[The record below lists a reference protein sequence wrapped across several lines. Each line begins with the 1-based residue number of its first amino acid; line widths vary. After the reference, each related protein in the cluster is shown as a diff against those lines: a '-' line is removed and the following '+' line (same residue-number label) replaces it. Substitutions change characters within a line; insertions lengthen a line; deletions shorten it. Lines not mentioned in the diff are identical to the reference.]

1 MALLQIAEPGQGQA
15 PHQHKLAI
23 GIDLG
28 TTHSLVASVQSGLP
42 RVMADEQG
50 RVLLPSVVHYGDDGR
65 VIVGEAAQQ
74 MASQDPLNTL
84 VSVKRFMGRGAEA
97 LQQLGDQL
105 PYELVQQANGITS
118 FHTAAGDKTP
128 VEVSADILRQLR
140 LRAEAALGGEI
151 TGAVIT
157 VPAYFDEAQR
167 QATKDAATIAGLS
180 VLRLLNEPTA
190 AAVAYGL
197 DQAHEGVHAIYDL
210 GGGTFDISIL
220 RLHQG
225 VFEVLA
231 TGGNSALGGDDFDL
245 CLAQWIMAQAGITS
259 PDAEV
264 QRRLL
269 QTARR
274 VKEALSERE
283 SVQLSLAAGTGGAP
297 ADWQATLTREAFE
310 ALILPLVDETLK
322 ACRRALRD
330 ARLKS
335 KDLAEV
341 VLVGGSTRVPLVRQR
356 VSEFF
361 GKTAL
366 THLDP
371 DQVVAIGAA
380 VQANI
385 LVGNKPDSD
394 VLLLDVIPLSLG
406 LETYG
411 GLVEK
416 IVPRNTTIPVTRAQ
430 EFTTFK
436 DGQTAMSLHVLQG
449 ERELAADCRSLAR
462 FELRG
467 IPPMVAGA
475 ARIKVLFQIDADGLL
490 SVSAEEVSSG
500 VRAEIEVKPAWGL
513 SDDDILRLLR
523 ESQARAADDVRLRLL
538 VEARAD
544 AESLCEAINAALAH
558 DAALLT
564 VTEKAVLDEEVASL
578 RRVMAG
584 EDTAAI
590 KAATV
595 RVNAASDDFAAKRMD
610 ASIQKAFTGKHL
622 DQLED

>member
-28 TTHSLVASVQSGLP
+28 TTHSLVASIQSGLP

-65 VIVGEAAQQ
+65 VVVGEAAKQ

-118 FHTAAGDKTP
+118 FRTAAGDKTP

-140 LRAEAALGGEI
+140 LRAEAALDGEI

-167 QATKDAATIAGLS
+167 QATKDAATIAGLN

-245 CLAQWIMAQAGITS
+245 VLAQWIMAQAGITR

-264 QRRLL
+264 QRRL
-269 QTARR
+269 
-274 VKEALSERE
+274 
-283 SVQLSLAAGTGGAP
+283 
-297 ADWQATLTREAFE
+297 
-310 ALILPLVDETLK
+310 
-322 ACRRALRD
+322 
-330 ARLKS
+330 
-335 KDLAEV
+335 
-341 VLVGGSTRVPLVRQR
+341 
-356 VSEFF
+356 
-361 GKTAL
+361 
-366 THLDP
+366 
-371 DQVVAIGAA
+371 
-380 VQANI
+380 
-385 LVGNKPDSD
+385 
-394 VLLLDVIPLSLG
+394 
-406 LETYG
+406 
-411 GLVEK
+411 
-416 IVPRNTTIPVTRAQ
+416 
-430 EFTTFK
+430 
-436 DGQTAMSLHVLQG
+436 
-449 ERELAADCRSLAR
+449 
-462 FELRG
+462 
-467 IPPMVAGA
+467 
-475 ARIKVLFQIDADGLL
+475 
-490 SVSAEEVSSG
+490 
-500 VRAEIEVKPAWGL
+500 
-513 SDDDILRLLR
+513 
-523 ESQARAADDVRLRLL
+523 
-538 VEARAD
+538 
-544 AESLCEAINAALAH
+544 
-558 DAALLT
+558 
-564 VTEKAVLDEEVASL
+564 
-578 RRVMAG
+578 
-584 EDTAAI
+584 
-590 KAATV
+590 
-595 RVNAASDDFAAKRMD
+595 
-610 ASIQKAFTGKHL
+610 
-622 DQLED
+622 

>member
-1 MALLQIAEPGQGQA
+1 MALLQIAEPGQSQA

-28 TTHSLVASVQSGLP
+28 TTHSLVATIQSGLP
-42 RVMADEQG
+42 RVLADEQG
-50 RVLLPSVVHYGDDGR
+50 RVLLPSVVHYADDGG
-65 VIVGEAAQQ
+65 VIVGEAAKQ

-84 VSVKRFMGRGAEA
+84 VSIKRFMGRGKEA

-105 PYELVQQANGITS
+105 PYELVQQDNGITS

-128 VEVSADILRQLR
+128 VEVSAEILKSLRQ
-140 LRAEAALGGEI
+140 RAEAALGGEV

-167 QATKDAATIAGLS
+167 QATKDAATIAGLK

-197 DQAHEGVHAIYDL
+197 DQEHEGVHAIYDL

-245 CLAQWIMAQAGITS
+245 VLAQWIMAQAGITS

-297 ADWQATLTREAFE
+297 ADWQATLTRTELEDLMA
-310 ALILPLVDETLK
+310 PLVDETLK

-330 ARLKS
+330 AGLKPA
-335 KDLAEV
+335 DLAEV

-361 GKTAL
+361 GRPAL
-366 THLDP
+366 AHLDP

-385 LVGNKPDSD
+385 LVGNKPDSE

-436 DGQTAMSLHVLQG
+436 DGQTAMSVHVLQG
-449 ERELAADCRSLAR
+449 ERELATDCRSLAR

-490 SVSAEEVSSG
+490 SVSAEETSTG
-500 VRAEIEVKPAWGL
+500 VRADIVVKPAWGL

-523 ESQARAADDVRLRLL
+523 ESQERAADDIRLRLL

-544 AESLCEAINAALAH
+544 AESLCQALSAALAQ
-558 DAALLT
+558 DARLLSSAEIDALQ
-564 VTEKAVLDEEVASL
+564 EEMTSL
-578 RRVMAG
+578 RKTMAG
-584 EDTAAI
+584 DDVAAI
-590 KAATV
+590 KAATE
-595 RVNAASDDFAAKRMD
+595 RANAASDEFAARRMD
-610 ASIQKAFTGKHL
+610 AGIQQAFTGKHL